1 MPVKHHVL
9 RYANRGPNLLT
20 YLESQTMNTINSAPP
35 KADSHKGM
43 ALMLGAG
50 VCIAAMHVL
59 IRHVSNDI
67 HPFQIAFFRNLF
79 ALFAMAPWFVKLGW
93 APLRTSRPGLMLWR
107 AIFNSACMMGFFM
120 AISLAPLAE
129 ITALGFTAP
138 IYVAILAIFFL
149 GERIGL
155 QRWGAIL
162 VGFAGVFVV
171 LRPGFETIGLG
182 QILVLGSA
190 LGWAICLIM
199 IKILGRSES
208 SVTITVYMSI
218 MMTPMLLGPALYVW
232 VWPTWEQWGLLVFL
246 GILGGLGQMGMAEAL
261 RLAPTHVVM
270 PVDFIRLLI
279 VSLFAYLAFDE
290 VPDAFVWLGG
300 VMIFGSTAF
309 ITYREHVKRQQV
321 SKTKGELPKTPA
333 HS

>member
-1 MPVKHHVL
+1 MT
-9 RYANRGPNLLT
+9 ANIT
-20 YLESQTMNTINSAPP
+20 APP
-35 KADSHKGM
+35 VADPLKGM

-50 VCIAAMHVL
+50 ICMAAMHVL
-59 IRHVSNDI
+59 IRHVSDHI
-67 HPFQIAFFRNLF
+67 HPFEIAFFRNLF

-107 AIFNSACMMGFFM
+107 AIVNSVCMLGFFM

-129 ITALGFTAP
+129 VTALGFTAP

-149 GERIGL
+149 GERLGL
-155 QRWGAIL
+155 QRWSAIL
-162 VGFAGVFVV
+162 VGFIGVFVV
-171 LRPGFETIGLG
+171 LRPGFQNIGLG

-199 IKILGRSES
+199 IKILGRTES

-232 VWPTWEQWGLLVFL
+232 VWPTLEQWGLLVIL

-270 PVDFIRLLI
+270 PVDFTRLII
-279 VSLFAYLAFDE
+279 VSLFAYLAFGE
-290 VPDAFVWLGG
+290 VPDAYVWLGS

-309 ITYREHVKRQQV
+309 IAYREHVKRQEV
-321 SKTKGELPKTPA
+321 RKSNRELPKTLV
-333 HS
+333 H

>member
-1 MPVKHHVL
+1 MSLLVL
-9 RYANRGPNLLT
+9 RAR
-20 YLESQTMNTINSAPP
+20 TMTTINRAPP
-35 KADSHKGM
+35 KADSLRGM

-50 VCIAAMHVL
+50 VCMAAMHVL
-59 IRHVSNDI
+59 IRHVSSDI
-67 HPFQIAFFRNLF
+67 HPFEIAFFRNLF
-79 ALFAMAPWFVKLGW
+79 ALFAMVPWFVKLGW

-129 ITALGFTAP
+129 VTALGFTAP

-155 QRWGAIL
+155 KRWSAIL
-162 VGFAGVFVV
+162 VGFFGVFVV

-199 IKILGRSES
+199 IKILGRTES

-232 VWPTWEQWGLLVFL
+232 AWPTWEEWGLLIIL

-270 PVDFIRLLI
+270 PVDFTRLVV

-290 VPDAFVWLGG
+290 VPDAFVWLGSI
-300 VMIFGSTAF
+300 MIFSSTAF
-309 ITYREHVKRQQV
+309 ITYREHIKRQQLRKSNKEL
-321 SKTKGELPKTPA
+321 SKPTV
-333 HS
+333 H